1 MSKWSMISIAVK
13 VILTGGKYLV
23 TLFCDA
29 VNWALNRTSYEK
41 CEKVGPF
48 VSKIGDCFSSI
59 AGLCET
65 RWGKFFNAVA
75 KAVIDIGNAIADS
88 KVEVVEAE
96 MVWEDV
102 KDIWVCFLIAK
113 RHSGEDEAEAK

>member
-1 MSKWSMISIAVK
+1 M
-13 VILTGGKYLV
+13 
-23 TLFCDA
+23 
-29 VNWALNRTSYEK
+29 
-41 CEKVGPF
+41 
-48 VSKIGDCFSSI
+48 
-59 AGLCET
+59 CET
-65 RWGKFFNAVA
+65 RWGKFFNSVA

-113 RHSGEDEAEAK
+113 RHSGEAEAEAK